1 MKKYLFL
8 CFFVLTSTFVSAQ
21 SEVIVAGDNVCL
33 RLRPDEGSKLTGS
46 QFPHFYTGNILSC
59 TGQVNGYYRVVYDGH
74 TYYLPKRYAR
84 PRGTSGYS
92 SSTPV
97 AFDYIVIAGDG
108 VCLRAQ
114 PNENT
119 KLTGSSYKHF
129 NTGEYVECAGV
140 VGNYYKIIYDG
151 RYYYIPQKYGR
162 PRN

>member
-1 MKKYLFL
+1 MKKTIVLFL
-8 CFFVLTSTFVSAQ
+8 LVLTSTFVSAQ

-46 QFPHFYTGNILSC
+46 QFPHFYTGNTLPC